1 MMCKKYMKYRG
12 FTKFVLSH
20 RRSLV
25 GIQEEANSIREN
37 SLFDTEKMS
46 RSFFGPEIFFVPY
59 LTLTLTFIPNMTLPS
74 DPLASSVREPG
85 TRCQIF

>member
-25 GIQEEANSIREN
+25 GIQEEANSIKD
-37 SLFDTEKMS
+37 F
-46 RSFFGPEIFFVPY
+46 P
-59 LTLTLTFIPNMTLPS
+59 
-74 DPLASSVREPG
+74 
-85 TRCQIF
+85 